1 MPFSLSSKQDFP
13 HQNIRSCVY
22 SHVITS
28 SRKSYVIVN
37 IVNILPYLEK
47 GSLKNLILQYLRKNK
62 GFHSLV
68 KIMSSL
74 AWSIG

>member
-1 MPFSLSSKQDFP
+1 MPFSLSSKTDSP
-13 HQNIRSCVY
+13 LQNISCVY
-22 SHVITS
+22 SHVFTS
-28 SRKSYVIVN
+28 SRKSYVIVTV
-37 IVNILPYLEK
+37 VNILPYLEK